1 MTRKKERTYTREFI
15 DNAVRLATA
24 PGNSAASAAFQ
35 LKMPVWKLRSWVR
48 DSKEKL
54 ERSSDLDEVI
64 QLRNELKQAQEEI
77 AILKKAA
84 AYFAKA
90 LQ

>member
-1 MTRKKERTYTREFI
+1 MTRKKERIYTREFQ
-15 DNAVRLATA
+15 DNAVRLAQM
-24 PGNSAASAAFQ
+24 PGNSAASAALQ
-35 LKMPVWKLRSWVR
+35 LKVPVWKLRTWVR
-48 DSKEKL
+48 DCNKKL
-54 ERSSDLDEVI
+54 ERGSDVDELVR
-64 QLRNELKQAQEEI
+64 LRNELKEAQEEI

>member
-1 MTRKKERTYTREFI
+1 MTKKKERIYTREFI

-24 PGNSAASAAFQ
+24 EGNSAASAALQ
-35 LKMPVWKLRSWVR
+35 LKVPVWKLRVWIR
-48 DSKEKL
+48 DSKKKL
-54 ERSSDLDEVI
+54 ERGSDVDELVR
-64 QLRNELKQAQEEI
+64 LRNELKQAQEEI